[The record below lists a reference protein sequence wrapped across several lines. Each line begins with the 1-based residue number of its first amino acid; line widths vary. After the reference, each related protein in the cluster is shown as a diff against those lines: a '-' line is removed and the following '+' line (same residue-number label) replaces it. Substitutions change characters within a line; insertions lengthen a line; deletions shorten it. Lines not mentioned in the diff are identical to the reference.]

1 MLIFLIG
8 ISDISSSNGN
18 SYNKKIQVTIR
29 IEMSNIIGKNAIAF
43 LLTFDLS
50 VDYGIYENNDVY
62 IKSEKNMFRLS
73 HHHHTMVT
81 SIINRKKC

>member
-29 IEMSNIIGKNAIAF
+29 IKMNNIIWKNAIAF

-50 VDYGIYENNDVY
+50 VGYGIYKNDVY
-62 IKSEKNMFRLS
+62 IKSEKNMFRPS